1 MRKEMCVCVWGGGGG
16 GGVGFWIKTTDWGM
30 SDYIKCF
37 SVTKKNSVEH
47 AQASMVRP
55 GLTVVCVVVYTDY

>member
-1 MRKEMCVCVWGGGGG
+1 MCVCGG
-16 GGVGFWIKTTDWGM
+16 GGVGFWIKTSDWGM

-37 SVTKKNSVEH
+37 SVTKKKPSVEN

-55 GLTVVCVVVYTDY
+55 SLTVVCVVVYNDY